1 VPVEQLEQLQASPLL
16 ISEAPRRGRFRLAA
30 GVAGILIAFVGL
42 TYMPDR
48 GWWWSLTGSAL
59 IVAAA
64 HLAWPADA
72 LRRLGLRYDRSS
84 MLVCALLL
92 LTCAVGSYVM
102 IRFIISRSEFSFEP
116 FWRQRRWG
124 LQLLHTVGQT
134 LNEEMVIGALLLA
147 AVRRT
152 LPRASVSFIAVI
164 VAAAFSVMHF
174 VFYHWVLSNTYNYGT
189 LELTVVAT
197 LWMVGIV
204 RNVLIVRSGH
214 IAYAWALHFGF
225 NVHAFSGWVR
235 DANRNCLN
243 EPAMFNVLL
252 GHPAALAVT
261 ATLAVL
267 TFLLVP
273 QRQRD
278 GSPS

>member
-1 VPVEQLEQLQASPLL
+1 MPVEQLEQLQTPLL
-16 ISEAPRRGRFRLAA
+16 ISEAPRRGRLRLVA
-30 GVAGILIAFVGL
+30 GVAGILISFVGL

-64 HLAWPADA
+64 YQAWPTDA
-72 LRRLGLRYDRSS
+72 LRRLGLRYDRGSI
-84 MLVCALLL
+84 LVCALLL
-92 LTCAVGSYVM
+92 LTCAIGSYVM
-102 IRFIISRSEFSFEP
+102 IRFVISQSEFRFEP
-116 FWRQRRWG
+116 FWQQRRWG

-134 LNEEMVIGALLLA
+134 LNEEMVVGALLLG
-147 AVRRT
+147 AVRRV

-164 VAAAFSVMHF
+164 VAAAFSVLHF
-174 VFYHWVLSNTYNYGT
+174 VFYHWVLVNTYNYGT
-189 LELTVVAT
+189 LELSVVAT

-204 RNVLIVRSGH
+204 RNLLILRSGH

-235 DANRNCLN
+235 DANGSYLN

-261 ATLAVL
+261 TTLAVL

-273 QRQRD
+273 PPQRD
-278 GSPS
+278 RSPS